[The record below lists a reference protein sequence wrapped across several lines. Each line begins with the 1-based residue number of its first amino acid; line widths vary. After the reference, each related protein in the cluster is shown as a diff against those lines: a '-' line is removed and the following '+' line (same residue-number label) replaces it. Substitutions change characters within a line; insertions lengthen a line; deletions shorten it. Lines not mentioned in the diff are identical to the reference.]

1 MVKTAS
7 KLTFGNTV
15 ADWQERINV
24 ARMRDERAARMR
36 KMLKKHGIPALLATG
51 ADHKR
56 YLTGLRGAEFTP
68 QLSYVLFFAEGDPV
82 VFEHAG
88 WLAQMPDQAPWIKH
102 WRIARAWLG
111 GICGPEAVKEEAKLL
126 GAEVMQEL
134 KDRGLAGEKL
144 GLIGFDAAARES
156 LIQAG
161 AKVADG
167 MPAMRDARVI
177 KTADEIVCLKMV
189 AAICESAWYKLWE
202 TLRPGIRDT
211 LASETVIN
219 ALYEAGAE
227 AVNPIGIR
235 SGPVSFDR
243 AFQNTGRLINTGDL
257 IYGAMCGVKFM
268 GYGSCNYRT
277 FVVGRKPTDREK
289 DWYKAL
295 VERLDNIINSVK
307 PGATTAD
314 AAKFF
319 PPASHW
325 GYKEEAEVL
334 TMEIGHGIGI
344 GSYELP
350 VINRQW
356 SLAHPQVFEAGMT
369 FAVESREGEHR
380 VGGVRLEDMVV
391 VTENGAEI
399 IDHFPRE
406 QILVAGPHVF

>member
-1 MVKTAS
+1 MVKPAS

-24 ARMRDERAARMR
+24 ARMREERAARAR
-36 KMLKKHGIPALLATG
+36 KMLKKHGIAAFLATG
-51 ADHKR
+51 GDHKR

-68 QLSYVLFFAEGDPV
+68 QLSYVLFFAEHDPV

-111 GICGPEAVKEEAKLL
+111 GICGPEAVKEEARVFA
-126 GAEVMQEL
+126 AEVLEEM
-134 KDRGLAGEKL
+134 KSRGLAGEKL
-144 GLIGFDAAARES
+144 GLLGFDAPAREALS
-156 LIQAG
+156 QAG
-161 AKVADG
+161 LKLVDG
-167 MPAMRDARVI
+167 MPAMREARVI
-177 KTADEIVCLKMV
+177 KTADEIACLKTV
-189 AAICESAWYKLWE
+189 ADQCEAAWYQMWE
-202 TLRPGIRDT
+202 MLRPGIRDT
-211 LASETVIN
+211 QVSLAVIN

-227 AVNPIGIR
+227 MVNPIGIR

-257 IYGAMCGVKFM
+257 IYGAMCGVKYM

-277 FVVGRKPTDREK
+277 FVVGRKPTQKEK

-295 VERLDNIINSVK
+295 VERLDMMIDAVK
-307 PGATTAD
+307 PGATTAEV
-314 AAKFF
+314 AKHF
-319 PPASHW
+319 PPASRW

-356 SLAHPQVFEAGMT
+356 SLAHLQVFEAGMT
-369 FAVESREGEHR
+369 FAIESREGEFR

-399 IDHFPRE
+399 IDHFPRNE
-406 QILVAGPHVF
+406 ILVAGPHV